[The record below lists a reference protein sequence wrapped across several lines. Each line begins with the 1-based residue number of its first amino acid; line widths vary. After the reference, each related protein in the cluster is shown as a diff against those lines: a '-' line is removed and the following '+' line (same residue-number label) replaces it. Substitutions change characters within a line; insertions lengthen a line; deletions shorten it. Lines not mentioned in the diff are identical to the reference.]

1 MVANNKIAIFDT
13 TLRDGEQAPG
23 ATMNIEEKILVA
35 KALESLGVDVIEA
48 GFPASSA
55 GDFACVK
62 RISQTIKNSIV
73 CGLCRAK
80 ESDISTASEAIKF
93 APMHRIHTFI
103 ATSPIHMQYKLKMQ
117 PAEVLQLIAS
127 SVKFAKN
134 NASQVE
140 WSAEDATRSEPD
152 FLFKAI
158 EIAINN
164 GATIINLPDTVGYT
178 TPQQYF
184 QLIKSVKNNVINID
198 KAIISVHCHDDLGLA
213 TANSL
218 AGVLAGAGQIECT
231 INGIGER
238 AGNTALEEVVMALK
252 TRVDI
257 YQAST
262 NIQTT
267 QIARISKLISNIT
280 GFAVPPNKA
289 IVGSNAFAHESGI
302 HQDGMLK
309 NRQTYEIISP
319 ESVGVEKTL
328 LKLGKLSGRAAF
340 KDRLKF
346 LGYDISEDLLNQA
359 FVQFKELADKKK
371 EISDADLISLVD
383 TSITHKNSSYQ
394 LLDLLVNCG
403 NNKNADIFL
412 KIKVDTK
419 IKEVNFISKDGPVD
433 AIFSAINQLIS
444 HQATLE
450 LYQVQAVTAG
460 TDAQAS
466 VLVRLCQ
473 NGRIFSANGAS
484 TDVLVASALAY
495 LNCLEKLKNF

>member
-1 MVANNKIAIFDT
+1 
-13 TLRDGEQAPG
+13 
-23 ATMNIEEKILVA
+23 
-35 KALESLGVDVIEA
+35 
-48 GFPASSA
+48 
-55 GDFACVK
+55 
-62 RISQTIKNSIV
+62 
-73 CGLCRAK
+73 
-80 ESDISTASEAIKF
+80 
-93 APMHRIHTFI
+93 
-103 ATSPIHMQYKLKMQ
+103 MQYKLKMQ
-117 PAEVLQLIAS
+117 PSEVLQLIAS

-134 NASQVE
+134 NVAQVE
-140 WSAEDATRSEPD
+140 WSAEDATRSELD

-178 TPQQYF
+178 TPNQYF
-184 QLIKSVKNNVINID
+184 ELIKAVKNNVVNID

-238 AGNTALEEVVMALK
+238 AGNTALEEVVMAIK
-252 TRVDI
+252 TRSDF
-257 YQAST
+257 YQATT
-262 NIQTT
+262 NIETT
-267 QIARISKLISNIT
+267 QISRISKLVSSIT

-319 ESVGVEKTL
+319 ETVGVEKTL

-346 LGYDISEDLLNQA
+346 LGYDISEELLNEA
-359 FVQFKELADKKK
+359 FIQFKDLADKKK
-371 EISDADLISLVD
+371 EVSDADLISLVD
-383 TSITHKNSSYQ
+383 SSITHKNSAYQ

-403 NNKNADIFL
+403 NNKNAEVFL
-412 KIKVDTK
+412 KIKIDTN

-433 AIFSAINQLIS
+433 AIFSAINQLIL
-444 HQATLE
+444 HKATLE

>member
-1 MVANNKIAIFDT
+1 MSVAIFDT

-23 ATMNIEEKILVA
+23 ATMNIEEKILIA
-35 KALESLGVDVIEA
+35 KALENMGVDVIES
-48 GFPASSA
+48 GFPAASY
-55 GDFACVK
+55 GDFAAVE
-62 RISQTIKNSIV
+62 RIAKTIKNSVI

-80 ESDISTASEAIKF
+80 ESDIQTTQNAIKY
-93 APMHRIHTFI
+93 APKHRIHTFI

-117 PAEVLQLIAS
+117 PQDVLQTIAS
-127 SVKFAKN
+127 SVNFAKN
-134 NASQVE
+134 ISQQVE
-140 WSAEDATRSEPD
+140 WSAEDATRSESD

-158 EIAINN
+158 ETAIKN

-178 TPQQYF
+178 TPEQYYN
-184 QLIKSVKNNVINID
+184 LIKSVLNSVPNID

-213 TANSL
+213 AANSL
-218 AGVLAGAGQIECT
+218 SGVLAGARQIECT

-252 TRVDI
+252 TRFDQ
-257 YQAST
+257 YNLHT
-262 NIQTT
+262 NIDTT
-267 QIARISKLISNIT
+267 QISRISKLVSNIT

-309 NRQTYEIISP
+309 NRATYEIISP
-319 ESVGVEKTL
+319 ESVGVEKTS

-340 KDRLKF
+340 KDRLSF
-346 LGYDISEDLLNQA
+346 LGYDISAELLEQS
-359 FVQFKELADKKK
+359 FIKFKDLADKKK
-371 EISDADLISLVD
+371 EISDADIISLVD
-383 TSITHKNSSYQ
+383 NSITHSDSRYQ

-403 NNKNADIFL
+403 NNKNAQVFL
-412 KIKVDTK
+412 QIKVDTN
-419 IKEVNFISKDGPVD
+419 IKQVNFISKDGPVD

-444 HQATLE
+444 HDAILE

-473 NGRIFSANGAS
+473 NGKIFSANGAS

-495 LNCLEKLKNF
+495 LNCLEKLKN